1 MQNCR
6 NNNPY
11 MRRANCGCGNN
22 NNSCNSNS
30 CMANNDGR
38 NLSMSAPVY
47 RERSGCSDRDDALD
61 GMSIAMAYV
70 PWQSWR
76 HIYEAGKGFHRGTIF
91 EELDLPFK
99 GKGGCNALMKCQ
111 IPNLAEKIS

>member
-61 GMSIAMAYV
+61 GMPIAMAYV
-70 PWQSWR
+70 PWQSLR
-76 HIYEAGKGFHRGTIF
+76 HINEATDEPYSKSLIFRLSGKEDVTH
-91 EELDLPFK
+91 E
-99 GKGGCNALMKCQ
+99 
-111 IPNLAEKIS
+111 

>member
-47 RERSGCSDRDDALD
+47 RERSGCSEKIRYLSFRLRWLMCHGRVGDTFTKPEKD
-61 GMSIAMAYV
+61 S
-70 PWQSWR
+70 
-76 HIYEAGKGFHRGTIF
+76 T
-91 EELDLPFK
+91 EELYSKSLIFRLR
-99 GKGGCNALMKCQ
+99 GK
-111 IPNLAEKIS
+111 EDVTHE

>member
-38 NLSMSAPVY
+38 NPSMSHLFTENDLDVATGTM
-47 RERSGCSDRDDALD
+47 RWMECRSQWLMCLAELETHLSKLEKD
-61 GMSIAMAYV
+61 STE
-70 PWQSWR
+70 
-76 HIYEAGKGFHRGTIF
+76 EAIF
-91 EELDLPFK
+91 EELVFR
-99 GKGGCNALMKCQ
+99 
-111 IPNLAEKIS
+111 

>member
-38 NLSMSAPVY
+38 NPSMAVPVY

-61 GMSIAMAYV
+61 GMPIAMAYV
-70 PWQSWR
+70 HGR
-76 HIYEAGKGFHRGTIF
+76 AGDTYTKPEKDSTEEPYSKSLIFRLRGKEDVTH
-91 EELDLPFK
+91 E
-99 GKGGCNALMKCQ
+99 
-111 IPNLAEKIS
+111 

>member
-38 NLSMSAPVY
+38 NPSMSAPVY

-61 GMSIAMAYV
+61 GMPIAMAYV
-70 PWQSWR
+70 QWQSGR

-99 GKGGCNALMKCQ
+99 GKGGCNA
-111 IPNLAEKIS
+111 

>member
-38 NLSMSAPVY
+38 NPSMAVPVY

-61 GMSIAMAYV
+61 GMPIAMAYLV
-70 PWQSWR
+70 FIRVRQR
-76 HIYEAGKGFHRGTIF
+76 
-91 EELDLPFK
+91 
-99 GKGGCNALMKCQ
+99 
-111 IPNLAEKIS
+111 KIQFVVFDFSVCIRQ

>member
-38 NLSMSAPVY
+38 NLSDVAIGTMRW
-47 RERSGCSDRDDALD
+47 RECRLQWLMCHGRVGDTFTKPEKDSTEEPYSKSLIFRL
-61 GMSIAMAYV
+61 
-70 PWQSWR
+70 R
-76 HIYEAGKGFHRGTIF
+76 GKEDVTH
-91 EELDLPFK
+91 E
-99 GKGGCNALMKCQ
+99 
-111 IPNLAEKIS
+111 

>member
-38 NLSMSAPVY
+38 NPSMAVPVY

-61 GMSIAMAYV
+61 GMPIAMAYV

-76 HIYEAGKGFHRGTIF
+76 HI
-91 EELDLPFK
+91 
-99 GKGGCNALMKCQ
+99 
-111 IPNLAEKIS
+111 

>member
-61 GMSIAMAYV
+61 GMPIAMAYV
-70 PWQSWR
+70 PWQEWR
-76 HIYEAGKGFHRGTIF
+76 EICDLEKALCQGTIF
-91 EELDLPFK
+91 QELNLEFL
-99 GKGGCNALMKCQ
+99 GRKGGQMR
-111 IPNLAEKIS
+111 

>member
-22 NNSCNSNS
+22 NNNCNSNS
-30 CMANNDGR
+30 YMANNDGR

-61 GMSIAMAYV
+61 GMPIAMAYV

-76 HIYEAGKGFHRGTIF
+76 HIYEAGKDSTEEPYSKSLIFRLRGKEDVTH
-91 EELDLPFK
+91 E
-99 GKGGCNALMKCQ
+99 
-111 IPNLAEKIS
+111 

>member
-38 NLSMSAPVY
+38 NPSMSAPVY

-61 GMSIAMAYV
+61 GMFTKPEKDSTEEPYSKSLIF
-70 PWQSWR
+70 R
-76 HIYEAGKGFHRGTIF
+76 LRGKEDVTH
-91 EELDLPFK
+91 E
-99 GKGGCNALMKCQ
+99 
-111 IPNLAEKIS
+111 

>member
-30 CMANNDGR
+30 CMANNDGKAFY
-38 NLSMSAPVY
+38 LFP
-47 RERSGCSDRDDALD
+47 
-61 GMSIAMAYV
+61 
-70 PWQSWR
+70 
-76 HIYEAGKGFHRGTIF
+76 H
-91 EELDLPFK
+91 
-99 GKGGCNALMKCQ
+99 
-111 IPNLAEKIS
+111 

>member
-11 MRRANCGCGNN
+11 MRRANCGYGNN

-47 RERSGCSDRDDALD
+47 RERSGCSDRDDAQWLRGQGRGGD
-61 GMSIAMAYV
+61 TFTKPEKDSTEEPYSKSLIF
-70 PWQSWR
+70 R
-76 HIYEAGKGFHRGTIF
+76 LRGKEDVTH
-91 EELDLPFK
+91 E
-99 GKGGCNALMKCQ
+99 
-111 IPNLAEKIS
+111 